1 MGAVLGL
8 CSVAQLACCC
18 GSAACS
24 LCCSACPSCR
34 NSTSTRI
41 MYALM
46 LLLGT
51 VAACITLSPGLQE
64 TLKKVPFCG
73 SGGSHLTDSITIDCQ
88 SAVGYLAVYRM
99 CFALSCFFFLM
110 ALIMVGVKSSRDPRG
125 GIQNGFWAIKY
136 LLVIGGIIGAFFI
149 PEGSFGPTWMY
160 FGMIG
165 GFLFILIQ
173 LILIV
178 DFAHSW
184 AERWVSNYEESE
196 SKGWY
201 AALLLCSLLNYAL
214 AITGIVLLYVY
225 FTLPND
231 CALNKFFISFNL
243 ILCAI
248 VSVVS
253 ILPSVQEG
261 QPRSGLLQSSVVTL
275 YVVYLTWSS
284 VSNQPDKECNP
295 GFLGIVGKADVKG
308 QNAVAFDSESII
320 GLVIWMCCVLYSS
333 LRSASSAHKITMSD
347 HVLVK
352 DNGAVRAPGDLA
364 LVNNE
369 GGSVVYCLVALTA
382 GGSVVYCLVSLT
394 AGGSVVYCLVSLTAG
409 GSVALC
415 TVCILSLARL
425 VEYQENGSSSE
436 DGGEAGRKVWDNED
450 ESVAY
455 SWSFFHIMFG
465 LATLY
470 VMMTLTNWYSP
481 NSSLETLNAN
491 SASVWVRMGGT
502 VRDRCAYKGCR
513 NTRVNTGTKLSMF
526 RFPIT
531 NRQRCVEWILRS
543 GNDAFL
549 ELPEIKLKRKQLCAH
564 HFAGDQFKDSR
575 RNYLT
580 STALPMSYNLLDK
593 PQTLDGKPS
602 TCEPVSGAKDVTCLG
617 DDKQEGGKLHFND
630 YIIDIDTALQLVG
643 EPGLLPRHPLVHSGK
658 VSPQECTTSLH
669 LETSTD
675 SLSPL
680 SLNFLQESDP
690 AE

>member
-73 SGGSHLTDSITIDCQ
+73 SGGSSLTDSITIDCQ

-110 ALIMVGVKSSRDPRG
+110 ALIMVGVKSSRDLRG

-295 GFLGIVGKADVKG
+295 GFLGIVGKADVNG

-369 GGSVVYCLVALTA
+369 
-382 GGSVVYCLVSLT
+382 
-394 AGGSVVYCLVSLTAG
+394 
-409 GSVALC
+409 
-415 TVCILSLARL
+415 
-425 VEYQENGSSSE
+425 ENGSSAG
-436 DGGEAGRKVWDNED
+436 DGGEDGRKVWDNED

-491 SASVWVRMGGT
+491 SASVWVKIISSWMCVALYT
-502 VRDRCAYKGCR
+502 WTLVA
-513 NTRVNTGTKLSMF
+513 
-526 RFPIT
+526 PI
-531 NRQRCVEWILRS
+531 
-543 GNDAFL
+543 
-549 ELPEIKLKRKQLCAH
+549 
-564 HFAGDQFKDSR
+564 
-575 RNYLT
+575 
-580 STALPMSYNLLDK
+580 
-593 PQTLDGKPS
+593 
-602 TCEPVSGAKDVTCLG
+602 
-617 DDKQEGGKLHFND
+617 
-630 YIIDIDTALQLVG
+630 
-643 EPGLLPRHPLVHSGK
+643 LLPDR
-658 VSPQECTTSLH
+658 EF
-669 LETSTD
+669 
-675 SLSPL
+675 
-680 SLNFLQESDP
+680 N
-690 AE
+690 

>member
-64 TLKKVPFCG
+64 TLKKTHTFSLGILTVKYLTPDYLKEFSLACIVWVPFCG

-352 DNGAVRAPGDLA
+352 DNGA
-364 LVNNE
+364 
-369 GGSVVYCLVALTA
+369 
-382 GGSVVYCLVSLT
+382 
-394 AGGSVVYCLVSLTAG
+394 
-409 GSVALC
+409 
-415 TVCILSLARL
+415 
-425 VEYQENGSSSE
+425 ENGSSSG

-491 SASVWVRMGGT
+491 SASVWVKIISSWMCVALYTWTLVRMGGT